1 MDEFLAWSRRN
12 AGGGA
17 AVPGRPVPVPDW
29 LNADQRIIDLDQEMA
44 DRAAAT
50 RSRGVGVP
58 YLPPYAQQPADPMG
72 VVPDDVDDWGFE
84 WDPPSAVAASSSGTR
99 MSGRR

>member
-12 AGGGA
+12 NRGGGA
-17 AVPGRPVPVPDW
+17 AVDVLPVPVPDW
-29 LNADQRIIDLDQEMA
+29 LTADQRIIDLDQEMA

-58 YLPPYAQQPADPMG
+58 YLPPYDQQPADPMG
-72 VVPDDVDDWGFE
+72 VDDVDDWGFE
-84 WDPPSAVAASSSGTR
+84 WDAPSAVAAPSSGIR